1 MQPSKLIKVK
11 YAVSV
16 VLLLIKTFHVSN
28 YSARARGDPHLVT
41 LDGRKYTFNGRGEF
55 TLIETSDSSITL
67 QGRMVDITSQNG
79 SNPMATVFSAI
90 AARERDSDVVQFQ
103 ASDNGTIVALVNGE
117 QVDFNVIE
125 QQFKNVTVAD
135 LGNNTLSATFSS
147 GAYLEVQQEN
157 SILSSLVISLPESY
171 KTVATQGLL
180 GTFNGD
186 TSDDLKPNNGTVP
199 LPLDSTLRD
208 IHYDFGLTCE

>member
-1 MQPSKLIKVK
+1 MQPSKLIKVNSP
-11 YAVSV
+11 VSV
-16 VLLLIKTFHVSN
+16 VLLLIKIFHVSN

-41 LDGRKYTFNGRGEF
+41 LDGHKYTFNGRGEF

-79 SNPMATVFSAI
+79 GNPMATVFSAI

-103 ASDNGTIVALVNGE
+103 AADTGTIVAIVNGE

-157 SILSSLVISLPESY
+157 RILSSLVISLPESY